1 MGLLNPLSN
10 KLQYNTLIKH
20 FKELKYFVNFI
31 TVTNDFKNCTNL
43 QSLGFDNVLYNQY
56 LATNSSNSQ
65 VIYGC
70 TKLKRITTYNFI
82 GTNQSSTSTGTMYFF
97 EAHLNALLLPRASG
111 AKGNGFAYTSGAH
124 SMFIDFGALIKKAQ
138 QGSYTTPSTVVFRY
152 PGIVGGNY
160 YNYNIKIFVPS
171 ELVDDYKSDTNWS
184 KAASRIYA
192 IGGTEWQ
199 TLFASTSNP
208 ASEYADIEYY
218 SPELYDEYVE
228 GYEESK
234 AAANAQL

>member
-1 MGLLNPLSN
+1 M
-10 KLQYNTLIKH
+10 IKH
-20 FKELKYFVNFI
+20 FKELKYFTKFI
-31 TVTNDFKNCTNL
+31 SVTNNFKNCTNL
-43 QSLGFDNVLYNQY
+43 QSIGFDNVLYNQY
-56 LATNSSNSQ
+56 LASNSSNSQ

-70 TKLKRITTYNFI
+70 TKLKSIPTYNFI
-82 GTNQSSTSTGTMYFF
+82 GTNNSSTTYGALYFYD
-97 EAHLNALLLPRASG
+97 AYLNALLLPRASG
-111 AKGNGFAYTSGAH
+111 AKGNGFAHTSSAH

-138 QGSYTTPSTVVFRY
+138 QGNYTAPGTVVFRY

-160 YNYNIKIFVPS
+160 YNLNIKIFVPS
-171 ELVDDYKSDTNWS
+171 ELVDNYKSDTNWS

-218 SPELYDEYVE
+218 APELYDEYVE

-234 AAANAQL
+234 ATANE